1 MEWCK
6 EQDFYE
12 NTTIFICGDHV
23 SMEPYF
29 YGSNTKDDYPGQC
42 KRKVYNAFVNPVVLP
57 SQEKNRVFTTM
68 DMFPTILGSMGV
80 TIENERLGLGTNLFS
95 EEETLSEKYGN
106 EYLFEE
112 LLKKSNFYNTALLYP
127 ES

>member
-1 MEWCK
+1 
-6 EQDFYE
+6 
-12 NTTIFICGDHV
+12 
-23 SMEPYF
+23 
-29 YGSNTKDDYPGQC
+29 
-42 KRKVYNAFVNPVVLP
+42 VNPAVLP
-57 SQEKNRVFTTM
+57 AQEKNRVFTTM
-68 DMFPTILGSMGV
+68 DMYPTILGSMGV

-95 EEETLSEKYGN
+95 GEETLSEKYGN